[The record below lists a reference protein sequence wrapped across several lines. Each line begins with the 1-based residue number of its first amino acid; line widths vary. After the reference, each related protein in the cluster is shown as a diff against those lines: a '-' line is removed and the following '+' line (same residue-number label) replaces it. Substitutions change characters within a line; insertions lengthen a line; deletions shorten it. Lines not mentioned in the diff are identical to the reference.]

1 MKTTAK
7 GSVRSNST
15 VNPPSAR
22 ARPLIA
28 FFDYPDVFE
37 DFYPHYGV
45 DQQAFATRWS
55 ATGSHAFISLMQS
68 GVGDVVWYCF
78 SLRPEISEARHETLG
93 FRVRFLRSGWLHRSL
108 WRLFYLPRMAWRW
121 RGAYRGYATVASY
134 LALLSWPLVRALR
147 RDRPD
152 CLFVQS
158 YSSGR
163 FDVLLLAA
171 RLLGVPLIA
180 YHAGGGPEGY
190 LGRFLR
196 HWTLAHADCLIASGR
211 SEAEML
217 ASRFRVPRQR
227 LRVILTPIDT
237 EVFRPL
243 DRAEACLA
251 AGLDPARRHL
261 LFVGRLDDSV
271 KRVSALIRSFA
282 GLSGRYA
289 DTDLLIA
296 GDGPDGEKLRRLAA
310 EQAPGRVCFLGWVS
324 HTKDK
329 VRLYNAAECLLL
341 PSLREGFPTV
351 VAEAMASGN
360 PALST
365 GNSSAGELVIDGHT
379 GWLLPPGDDEALLDR
394 LRWVL
399 DNPQAIA
406 AMRPQARELAESCV
420 CPAVVAAQLRE
431 CFRLDRTYG

>member
-1 MKTTAK
+1 MGLAGLCPRPFGEGCTAQNAGDRCVPPPRRSTP
-7 GSVRSNST
+7 GSPSSSRLALASLPQLDLEVRSLRNAARQYPCAR
-15 VNPPSAR
+15 PPVLSPRAPMTATR

-217 ASRFRVPRQR
+217 AS
-227 LRVILTPIDT
+227 
-237 EVFRPL
+237 
-243 DRAEACLA
+243 
-251 AGLDPARRHL
+251 
-261 LFVGRLDDSV
+261 
-271 KRVSALIRSFA
+271 
-282 GLSGRYA
+282 
-289 DTDLLIA
+289 
-296 GDGPDGEKLRRLAA
+296 
-310 EQAPGRVCFLGWVS
+310 
-324 HTKDK
+324 
-329 VRLYNAAECLLL
+329 
-341 PSLREGFPTV
+341 
-351 VAEAMASGN
+351 
-360 PALST
+360 
-365 GNSSAGELVIDGHT
+365 
-379 GWLLPPGDDEALLDR
+379 
-394 LRWVL
+394 
-399 DNPQAIA
+399 
-406 AMRPQARELAESCV
+406 
-420 CPAVVAAQLRE
+420 
-431 CFRLDRTYG
+431 